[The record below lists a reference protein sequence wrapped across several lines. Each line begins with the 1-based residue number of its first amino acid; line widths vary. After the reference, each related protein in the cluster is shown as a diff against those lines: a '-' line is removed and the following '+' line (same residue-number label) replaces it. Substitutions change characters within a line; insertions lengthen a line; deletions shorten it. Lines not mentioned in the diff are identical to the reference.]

1 MSNGTLENRPKKDQ
15 LDPPAP
21 SKAAAR
27 KKARPTYSCLNCH
40 KRKVKCDRVKPCG
53 ACCLRGTPSEC
64 DYGTSKRDRQYIQQA
79 TLIDN
84 LLRSCESL
92 KQQLAEARQLANNPA
107 LKAEEGPLSRRRPLH
122 TDRKLNDWDDED
134 ALEDSD
140 LSVEDSEK
148 LSLIPRDAIVLGEDH
163 EGQSCQRIHGSSL
176 FLKEK
181 HALTDPM
188 AAGVAIEFFIER
200 LIDNFS
206 PVNVSGTIALR
217 EAKEM
222 RILSPILYKAFE
234 AASLTFAGRQYHN
247 KALEVAGNSKYIKV
261 LHLLQTA
268 LNEPQGN
275 QSTELL
281 LVVLLSTIIE
291 AFRQTS
297 VTSIFRHQLG
307 GLALLRARTP
317 YRHRHGVE
325 RSLFV
330 DLRLYWVTAALVHRK
345 PTFLSSEEWLT
356 VPWSC
361 DGPPKDILQHL
372 LDVAVHT
379 PGYLSQIDDLQAA
392 LRNPAV
398 SPSELVTMQS
408 AIWVR
413 AHELQSMLQTWK
425 RTYAD
430 TYAGGGPREEC
441 GLDVHPNTRKS
452 EADGRG
458 ADVFPVFRCRDPST
472 MQITVATNLVYP
484 DLLLATSMCYYWA
497 LNLVITATHTGL
509 VDVLGLQER
518 YEFACNICRSM
529 KYYTQMVPG
538 CLVSRVM
545 FVLRT
550 AFDNFPD
557 GMVEKQSMAEL
568 FAYIGRRFAFPVF
581 SNQCPSSSVRT
592 EGG

>member
-27 KKARPTYSCLNCH
+27 KKVRPTYSCLNCH

-107 LKAEEGPLSRRRPLH
+107 VKAEEGPLSRRRPLH
-122 TDRKLNDWDDED
+122 LGRKPNDWDEED

-140 LSVEDSEK
+140 LSVEDSGQV
-148 LSLIPRDAIVLGEDH
+148 SLIPRDAMVLSEDH
-163 EGQSCQRIHGSSL
+163 EGQSS
-176 FLKEK
+176 
-181 HALTDPM
+181 
-188 AAGVAIEFFIER
+188 GVAIEFFIER
-200 LIDNFS
+200 LVDNFS

-345 PTFLSSEEWLT
+345 PTFLSSKEWLT

-361 DGPPKDILQHL
+361 DGPSKDILQHL
-372 LDVAVHT
+372 LDVAVHI
-379 PGYLSQIDDLQAA
+379 PDYLSQIDDLQVA
-392 LRNPAV
+392 LKNPAV

-408 AIWVR
+408 AIWAR

-430 TYAGGGPREEC
+430 TYAGGGPREES
-441 GLDVHPNTRKS
+441 GLDVHPSTWKS
-452 EADGRG
+452 GADGRG
-458 ADVFPVFRCRDPST
+458 EAVFPVFQCRDPST
-472 MQITVATNLVYP
+472 MQITAATNLVYP

-497 LNLVITATHTGL
+497 LNLVITATDTGL

-538 CLVSRVM
+538 CLVSRIM

-581 SNQCPSSSVRT
+581 SNQCTSSSVRA
-592 EGG
+592 EGE

>member
-1 MSNGTLENRPKKDQ
+1 MNNSPLENHRKDQ
-15 LDPPAP
+15 LDPSAP
-21 SKAAAR
+21 GKVAAR
-27 KKARPTYSCLNCH
+27 KKIRPTYSCLNCH

-92 KQQLAEARQLANNPA
+92 KQQLAEARQLANIPA
-107 LKAEEGPLSRRRPLH
+107 TKTEEEPPASRKSLLTLEES
-122 TDRKLNDWDDED
+122 TDRDNGDSLEEPDLAVGD
-134 ALEDSD
+134 AEHPYFISSTAMV
-140 LSVEDSEK
+140 LSEGSERSRCRQCHG
-148 LSLIPRDAIVLGEDH
+148 LSPI
-163 EGQSCQRIHGSSL
+163 
-176 FLKEK
+176 LKEK
-181 HALTDPM
+181 RILTDPM
-188 AAGVAIEFFIER
+188 AAGVALEFFVER

-206 PVNVSGTIALR
+206 PANVSGTIALR

-234 AASLTFAGRQYHN
+234 AASLTFAGRQYQN
-247 KALEVAGNSKYIKV
+247 KALEVAGHSKYINV

-268 LNEPQGN
+268 LHDPQGN
-275 QSTELL
+275 QSTEIL

-291 AFRQTS
+291 AFKQTS
-297 VTSIFRHQLG
+297 VTSILRHQLG

-345 PTFLSSEEWLT
+345 PTFLSSKEWLT

-361 DGPPKDILQHL
+361 DGPPKDILQRL
-372 LDVAVHT
+372 LDVAVHI
-379 PGYLSQIDDLQAA
+379 PGYLAQIDEFQVA
-392 LRNPAV
+392 LRESAIP
-398 SPSELVTMQS
+398 PSELVTMQS

-413 AHELQSMLQTWK
+413 ALELQSMLHTWK
-425 RTYAD
+425 CTYAD
-430 TYAGGGPREEC
+430 TYEGGGPSEDSS
-441 GLDVHPNTRKS
+441 LDTSSDDLRD
-452 EADGRG
+452 EG
-458 ADVFPVFRCRDPST
+458 ASSGGVFPVFLCRDPST
-472 MQITVATNLVYP
+472 MQIAAATNLVYP

-497 LNLVITATHTGL
+497 LNLVISATDTGL
-509 VDVLGLQER
+509 VSVLGLQER
-518 YEFACNICRSM
+518 YQYACNICRSM

-538 CLVSRVM
+538 CLVSRIM

-550 AFDNFPD
+550 AFDSFPD
-557 GMVEKQSMAEL
+557 GMVEKESMSEL

-581 SNQCPSSSVRT
+581 SNQCTSFSVRA
-592 EGG
+592 ECE

>member
-27 KKARPTYSCLNCH
+27 KKVRPTYSCLNCH

-107 LKAEEGPLSRRRPLH
+107 VKAEEGPLSRRRPLH
-122 TDRKLNDWDDED
+122 LGRKPNDWDEED

-140 LSVEDSEK
+140 LSVEDSGQV
-148 LSLIPRDAIVLGEDH
+148 SLIPRDAMVLSEDH
-163 EGQSCQRIHGSSL
+163 EGQSCQRIHGSSP
-176 FLKEK
+176 FMKEK
-181 HALTDPM
+181 RVLTDPM

-200 LIDNFS
+200 LVDNFS

-361 DGPPKDILQHL
+361 DGPSKDILQHL
-372 LDVAVHT
+372 LDVAVHI
-379 PGYLSQIDDLQAA
+379 PDYLSQIDDLQVA
-392 LRNPAV
+392 LKNPAV

-430 TYAGGGPREEC
+430 TYAGGGPREES
-441 GLDVHPNTRKS
+441 GLDVHPSTRKS
-452 EADGRG
+452 GADGRG
-458 ADVFPVFRCRDPST
+458 EAVFPVFQCRDPST
-472 MQITVATNLVYP
+472 MQITAATNLVYP

-497 LNLVITATHTGL
+497 LNLVITATDTGL

-538 CLVSRVM
+538 CLVSRIM

-581 SNQCPSSSVRT
+581 SNQCTSSSVRA
-592 EGG
+592 EGE